1 MAAQHRG
8 LWDGWRV
15 WAILG
20 GLVAAATLAILIPA
34 GFSVP
39 GIHLAVRVTARLSE
53 LLFVSAFTAS
63 ALLRLWPGAA
73 TRWMV
78 RNRRW
83 LGLSFATSHAIHAA
97 LFLTFWR
104 LAPAQFDELVNLG
117 TRYFAG
123 GAYVFIALMAAT
135 SFDGAQ
141 KWLGA
146 KRWKVLHTFG
156 GYYIWATFMGSAAK
170 RIPTLPVYV
179 LPLILLLIV
188 LALRM
193 AVLVRKGP
201 LRAAAA

>member
-1 MAAQHRG
+1 MAAQQRG
-8 LWDGWRV
+8 LWEGWRV
-15 WAILG
+15 WAILS
-20 GLVAAATLAILIPA
+20 GLVAVVTMAILVPM

-39 GIHLAVRVTARLSE
+39 GIHASVRVTARTSE

-83 LGLSFATSHAIHAA
+83 LGLSFATSHAIHAV
-97 LFLTFWR
+97 LFITFWR
-104 LAPAQFDELVNLG
+104 LAPQQFDELVNVG

-135 SFDGAQ
+135 SFDGAV

-170 RIPTLPVYV
+170 RIPTMPLYV

-188 LALRM
+188 LALRLT
-193 AVLVRKGP
+193 VLVRKTP
-201 LRAAAA
+201 VRAGAA